1 MLSESYISQTVEKL
15 FSSVE
20 FQKEPATLYDPLR
33 YMVSIGGKRLRP
45 TLCITVYSLFK
56 DYLTDDI
63 LEPALALELYHT
75 FTLIHDDVMDNSPMR
90 RGNPTVWKK
99 WDNNVAILSG
109 DVMLIDSYKRIAKA
123 PRQVADRALELFS
136 KTAAEV
142 CDGQQLD
149 MDYENVPE
157 ISMEDYCR
165 MIGLKT
171 AVLIACSA
179 KMGAVVAG
187 QDEDTCNAL
196 YDYGYGLGMAF
207 QVADDYLDVYAD
219 PKVFGKPVG
228 GDIVNNKKSW
238 MLVRALEKTMD
249 KQKLLDAMALP
260 VDTEEQ
266 RAFKIETVRG
276 IYTELGVDQD
286 ARVEIRNYT
295 DAAEKAVGDIHLGS
309 VREEELKRFAE
320 KLIGRAK

>member
-1 MLSESYISQTVEKL
+1 MLSESHISQTVEKL

-20 FQKEPATLYDPLR
+20 FQQEPRALYDPLR

-56 DYLTDDI
+56 DFLTDDI
-63 LEPALALELYHT
+63 LQPALALELYHT

-109 DVMLIDSYKRIAKA
+109 DAMLIDSYKRIAKA
-123 PRQVADRALELFS
+123 PRNVVGKALKLFS

-149 MDYENVPE
+149 MDYENIPE
-157 ISMEDYCR
+157 ISMEDYCK

-187 QDEDTCNAL
+187 EDDDICDAL
-196 YDYGYGLGMAF
+196 YKYGYDLGMAF

-238 MLVRALEKTMD
+238 MMVRALEKTMD
-249 KQKLLDAMALP
+249 KQELLDAMALP
-260 VDTEEQ
+260 VDTQEQ
-266 RAFKIETVRG
+266 QAFKIETVRG
-276 IYTELGVDQD
+276 IYTKLGIDQD

-295 DAAEKAVGDIHLGS
+295 DSAIKAVREMHLGA
-309 VREEELKRFAE
+309 VKEEQLRRFAQ